1 MTFMIAM
8 RFFVGLGLG
17 SELVTSFSMINE
29 FAPVARRGRWCAIG
43 STIANCGSPIG
54 MFLCLFFIT
63 IWSPLGQESWR
74 LVFAVIGVAAIIV
87 CIARQ
92 AMPESPRW
100 LIQHGRFDDAET
112 IISRIEREMR
122 EAGISPAEQV
132 VFEKSAMD
140 SDAHLA
146 RNLFLGIVVVI
157 GTSLTQYTYTT
168 FGPSILKNIGLATQT
183 SLLSTTITMLA
194 APLGALIGAL
204 LIEKLGRRIEVTGAF
219 IWVAVFAFAYAMAL
233 NAGSTALITVLGFL
247 MTIGFYVLNA
257 SVISVYVGELFS
269 TKYRFR
275 GAGIS
280 QGAGKAVNVVMPF
293 AVTWILANLQPNV
306 IYFGIVAIALVA
318 AAVTLA
324 IGPETRSR
332 RLG

>member
-1 MTFMIAM
+1 M
-8 RFFVGLGLG
+8 
-17 SELVTSFSMINE
+17 
-29 FAPVARRGRWCAIG
+29 
-43 STIANCGSPIG
+43 
-54 MFLCLFFIT
+54 
-63 IWSPLGQESWR
+63 
-74 LVFAVIGVAAIIV
+74 
-87 CIARQ
+87 
-92 AMPESPRW
+92 
-100 LIQHGRFDDAET
+100 
-112 IISRIEREMR
+112 
-122 EAGISPAEQV
+122 
-132 VFEKSAMD
+132 
-140 SDAHLA
+140 
-146 RNLFLGIVVVI
+146 
-157 GTSLTQYTYTT
+157 
-168 FGPSILKNIGLATQT
+168 QT

-204 LIEKLGRRIEVTGAF
+204 LIEKLGRRAEVSGAF

-269 TKYRFR
+269 TRYRFR

-324 IGPETRSR
+324 IGPETKSR

>member
-1 MTFMIAM
+1 M

-100 LIQHGRFDDAET
+100 LIQHGRFDEAEG
-112 IISRIEREMR
+112 IISRIEREMAD
-122 EAGISPAEQV
+122 AGISPAEQV

-183 SLLSTTITMLA
+183 SLLSTAITMLA

-204 LIEKLGRRIEVTGAF
+204 LIEKLGRRVEVSGAF
-219 IWVAVFAFAYAMAL
+219 VWVAVFAFAYAMAL

-269 TKYRFR
+269 TRYRFR

-324 IGPETRSR
+324 IGPETKSR